1 MTEDAKVAKAADLGK
16 KIAGT
21 FSKAMSMVMAPSIN
35 RDDLDEVDVKYSIGG
50 QHYDTYTAAKNLI
63 KSSQIQLDG
72 AVVGMDKGILK
83 RIKDSEQEYYQ
94 QVKKFLAEK
103 ENELKTVLRQLEEK
117 NLNTDGKDRI
127 IRHLRELIM
136 KIESDGLE
144 LTQQL
149 KRIQHRLVV

>member
-63 KSSQIQLDG
+63 KSSQI
-72 AVVGMDKGILK
+72 
-83 RIKDSEQEYYQ
+83 
-94 QVKKFLAEK
+94 
-103 ENELKTVLRQLEEK
+103 
-117 NLNTDGKDRI
+117 
-127 IRHLRELIM
+127 
-136 KIESDGLE
+136 
-144 LTQQL
+144 
-149 KRIQHRLVV
+149 